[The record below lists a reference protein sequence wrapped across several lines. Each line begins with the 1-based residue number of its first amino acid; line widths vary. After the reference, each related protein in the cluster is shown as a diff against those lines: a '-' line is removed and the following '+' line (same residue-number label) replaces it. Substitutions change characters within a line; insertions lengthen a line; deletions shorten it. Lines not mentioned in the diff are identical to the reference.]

1 MYEVL
6 GQLWLKRSKKQSL
19 EESWGDQMTPLPKR
33 KTSKARHGER
43 RSHLSVNLP
52 ATQPCS
58 KCHSLKVSHTVCPT
72 CGTYAGEEVTKG
84 KAKKK

>member
-1 MYEVL
+1 VYEVL

-72 CGTYAGEEVTKG
+72 CGTYAGEEVIKG